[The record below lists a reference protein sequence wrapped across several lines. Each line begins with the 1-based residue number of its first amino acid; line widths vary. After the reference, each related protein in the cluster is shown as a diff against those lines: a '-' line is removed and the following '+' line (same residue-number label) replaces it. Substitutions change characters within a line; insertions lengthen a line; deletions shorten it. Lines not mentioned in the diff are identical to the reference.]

1 MPQVTRT
8 MQLDSP
14 SMLAVISLGQGA
26 MLWCALAA
34 LLPVVIHFWNRH
46 RFEVVPWAAMQYLA
60 AAIRRHSRRLRLERW
75 LLLAIRS
82 LILLLL
88 AVALADPV
96 ISPLAGLGPSRQGNQ
111 PTHFV
116 LVIDGSYSMLAS
128 KDGQTRFQTAIE
140 QAQQWID
147 TAHQGDGFTVVMMGK
162 PPEVIIGQPAFD
174 RADVRGEIEVLR
186 PTHAAAQITSTLVEV
201 EQLIARVGQKHP
213 EFSQVQVGIFSD
225 LEQDSWQPVGTAPC
239 RLVIERLAEQASL
252 VLFDVGQD
260 SASNVAVVRLE
271 QLQAATRSGVP
282 ARWEGVIEN
291 FAARPQ
297 ANLAADWSVDGQLVQ
312 HQLLS
317 LAPLETRSLQ
327 LEYTF
332 TAPGLHHVELSISG
346 DDLEADNDRW
356 QVSQLREAI
365 QVLCVEGRPGEADL
379 LELALDPSGEASSI
393 RIQKVTIG
401 GLVDQSLEQY
411 QLVCLA
417 NVARFSRDEAN
428 LLASYVAEGGSV
440 VFFLG
445 DQVQAENYNQLLG
458 VRGADS
464 LLPGPLAA
472 IAPVGRYQLDPLAY
486 RHPLVSVFR
495 GQQRAGLLSTPV
507 NSYQQIELPG
517 GERGAGPQRQL
528 ADHWEVALAL
538 DNGDPLVIDGQVG
551 EGEVFVFTTAISSLS
566 RIQDGEQS
574 IAWSELGSWPSF
586 LPMVQEMVV
595 LAVSRDQVQK
605 NVVVGDL
612 LRGQLA
618 EGTSRLDVEIVLPR
632 GDVQRLAVQDVDG
645 RLRWAFGETPWGGLY
660 EVRNDGESS
669 AIDLFAVN
677 LDSRESALLRIPE
690 GELPAALQQQVVHLD
705 KPSLLDT
712 GTPAR
717 PLFQWLLGTILVLLL
732 CESWIGHRPGRGS
745 L

>member
-1 MPQVTRT
+1 
-8 MQLDSP
+8 MQPDPP

-34 LLPVVIHFWNRH
+34 LLPVIIHFWNRH

-116 LVIDGSYSMLAS
+116 LVIDGSYSMLTS
-128 KDGQTRFQTAIE
+128 TDGQTRFQAAIE

-147 TAHQGDGFTVVMMGK
+147 SAHQGDGFTVVMMGK
-162 PPEVIIGQPAFD
+162 TPEVIIGQPAFD

-201 EQLIARVGQKHP
+201 EQLIARTRQEHP
-213 EFSQVQVGIFSD
+213 EFSQVHVGIFSD
-225 LEQDSWQPVGTAPC
+225 LEQDSWQPVGTASC
-239 RLVIERLAEQASL
+239 RMIIERLAEQATL

-271 QLQAATRSGVP
+271 QLQAATRGGVP

-291 FAARPQ
+291 FAAGPQ
-297 ANLAADWSVDGQLVQ
+297 ANLAADWSVDGQLIQ

-317 LAPLETRSLQ
+317 LAPLEVHSLQ

-332 TAPGLHHVELSISG
+332 TTPGLHHVELSIRG
-346 DDLEADNDRW
+346 DDLEADNERW
-356 QVSQLREAI
+356 QVSQLRETI
-365 QVLCVEGRPGEADL
+365 EVLCVEGRPGEADL
-379 LELALDPSGEASSI
+379 LELALDPSGDASSI
-393 RIQKVTIG
+393 RIQKVTID
-401 GLVDQSLEQY
+401 GLVDQSLEHY

-417 NVARFSRDEAN
+417 NVARFSRDEAS
-428 LLASYVAEGGSV
+428 LLASYVVEGGSV

-458 VRGADS
+458 VTGAGS
-464 LLPGPLAA
+464 LLPGPLLA
-472 IAPVGRYQLDPLAY
+472 IAPAGRYQLDPLAY
-486 RHPLVSVFR
+486 RHPLVAVFR

-517 GERGAGPQRQL
+517 QERGAGLQRQS

-538 DNGDPLVIDGQVG
+538 ENGDPLVIDGQVG
-551 EGEVFVFTTAISSLS
+551 QGQVVVFSTAISSLS
-566 RIQDGEQS
+566 RLQDGDQS

-586 LPMVQEMVV
+586 LPMVQEMVA
-595 LAVSRDQVQK
+595 LAASRDQVQK

-618 EGTSRLDVEIVLPR
+618 EGTSRLDTEIVLPG

-660 EVRNDGESS
+660 RVRNDGESS

-677 LDSRESALLRIPE
+677 LDNRESTLLRISE
-690 GELPAALQQQVVHLD
+690 GELPAALQRQVVHLD
-705 KPSLLDT
+705 KPGVLDT

-717 PLFQWLLGTILVLLL
+717 PLFQWLLGAILVLLL

-745 L
+745 P